1 MNKLTLVV
9 AALLLVLAA
18 GAAAAQDAPPVLVLS
33 TGRVDTDGVVSPGEY
48 TLSVTL
54 PRAVV
59 SLKWSE
65 QTLCVGVT
73 APTAGWVALG
83 LGSRKMDG
91 ALIVMGYRKGDLA
104 QLKIQEGAGHGH
116 RDTPSDAML
125 SYAVGEKGVSTTVEV
140 VLKAPSVITAGQTRL
155 DMILA
160 FGATDSFAGLHRWR
174 APLSVSLGR

>member
-1 MNKLTLVV
+1 MNKLTLVFAV
-9 AALLLVLAA
+9 LLLVLAA
-18 GAAAAQDAPPVLVLS
+18 GAAGAQEAPPVLVLS
-33 TGRVDTDGVVSPGEY
+33 TGRTDADGVISPDEY
-48 TLSVTL
+48 TLTVTL

-104 QLKIQEGAGHGH
+104 QLKIQKGAGHGH
-116 RDTPSDAML
+116 GDTPSDAML

-140 VLKAPSVITAGQTRL
+140 VLKAGSVVAAGQTGL
-155 DMILA
+155 DMIIA
-160 FGATDSFAGLHRWR
+160 FGATDSFAGFHRWR
-174 APLSVSLGR
+174 SPLSVSLAR